1 MDIDNNV
8 IELKNMNIIN
18 DWQLNRLLALYYYT
32 DAYKYIKRIVG
43 QSSYAKSSYEFNRQS
58 INTLFI
64 YYLKDKYFKEPD
76 SHLFEKVLSE
86 MINILDLEVVEYL
99 FSQDIDMNF
108 YAKDRLGNEG
118 RLINTLAMSISVPE
132 MMNVFLDKI
141 NTIDEMYFYHDG
153 YKSYTDLCI
162 MNIISGNII
171 EALEIFDRND
181 YNLFMGVSNYEL
193 ITDTLNIDNPEITMY
208 GYNIKNHDNIS
219 KIISTI
225 NSYYLTINRNIKLLL
240 VGILY
245 SKKIKLFNIENLDLI
260 KGMLSEEQYDIYI
273 GYLSHMIRSN
283 KITLFS
289 VDDDK
294 NTINYE
300 PLDSIY
306 NKGKTKVLKPNN
318 N

>member
-1 MDIDNNV
+1 
-8 IELKNMNIIN
+8 
-18 DWQLNRLLALYYYT
+18 
-32 DAYKYIKRIVG
+32 
-43 QSSYAKSSYEFNRQS
+43 
-58 INTLFI
+58 
-64 YYLKDKYFKEPD
+64 
-76 SHLFEKVLSE
+76 
-86 MINILDLEVVEYL
+86 
-99 FSQDIDMNF
+99 
-108 YAKDRLGNEG
+108 
-118 RLINTLAMSISVPE
+118 
-132 MMNVFLDKI
+132 
-141 NTIDEMYFYHDG
+141 
-153 YKSYTDLCI
+153 
-162 MNIISGNII
+162 
-171 EALEIFDRND
+171 
-181 YNLFMGVSNYEL
+181 
-193 ITDTLNIDNPEITMY
+193 MY

-245 SKKIKLFNIENLDLI
+245 SKKIKLFNFENLDLI

-273 GYLSHMIRSN
+273 GYLSHMIKSN